1 MNPFI
6 THEELFVELES
17 LVTKYKIMTLE
28 VMVEILNVKISGN
41 ERACT
46 TKERLQKVFELST
59 RNRMSFL
66 TDLFTLKSPL
76 LSYRSLD
83 YSADELPNDGSL
95 CLAFQNMPRRPV
107 FGFSKINTM

>member
-59 RNRMSFL
+59 RNRMTFL

-107 FGFSKINTM
+107 FGFSKIINM